1 MLSQA
6 CIGVIWSS
14 SRSSLELRASKRS
27 AVVESGVEVSSVSA
41 GAILERAVRDESGVG
56 VLKFDAG

>member
-27 AVVESGVEVSSVSA
+27 AVVESGVEVRSVSA
-41 GAILERAVRDESGVG
+41 GAILERAV
-56 VLKFDAG
+56 